1 MTALLALI
9 RKDLILYV
17 SNRRALLLNLL
28 VPIALA
34 SLMGYVFG
42 GAGGKQGK
50 LEIGLVA
57 LDRGAV
63 GMKIADG
70 LKKDDNL
77 KIVEVTEAQA
87 QEDVRKGKLSAAVVI
102 PAGFGEAAGVAFFRG
117 EKKPEIAVYY
127 DPSQAVTLAMVKGI
141 LTQHVMQDVS
151 AEMFN
156 GKTGQ
161 DLTAQSLRELETSKD
176 ADAVQLRQF
185 LGSLQSWQKTQQTKT
200 ADSAAPAGLSMPFS
214 TRDQPLSSGHEYNY
228 FGHAFAGMGVQFI
241 LFFGIDVG
249 IGVLLARQLGIWN
262 RLQAAPVSLNTI
274 LLARLLS
281 CALIAFGLL
290 CGIFAAA
297 IFGLGVRISGSVA
310 GFVGIGACFA
320 LMTASF
326 GLFIAAFGKTPEAA
340 RGIAIF
346 ATLIMVVLGGAW
358 MPAFLVPAWMQQFTL
373 IMPTRWAV
381 DGFDAMLWRGL
392 GIEIALRAMAVLL
405 GFAAAFGALAFWRF
419 RRTEA

>member
-1 MTALLALI
+1 
-9 RKDLILYV
+9 
-17 SNRRALLLNLL
+17 
-28 VPIALA
+28 
-34 SLMGYVFG
+34 
-42 GAGGKQGK
+42 
-50 LEIGLVA
+50 
-57 LDRGAV
+57 
-63 GMKIADG
+63 
-70 LKKDDNL
+70 
-77 KIVEVTEAQA
+77 
-87 QEDVRKGKLSAAVVI
+87 
-102 PAGFGEAAGVAFFRG
+102 
-117 EKKPEIAVYY
+117 
-127 DPSQAVTLAMVKGI
+127 
-141 LTQHVMQDVS
+141 
-151 AEMFN
+151 
-156 GKTGQ
+156 
-161 DLTAQSLRELETSKD
+161 
-176 ADAVQLRQF
+176 
-185 LGSLQSWQKTQQTKT
+185 
-200 ADSAAPAGLSMPFS
+200 MPFS

-358 MPAFLVPAWMQQFTL
+358 MPAFLFPAWMQQFTL